1 MTMTPEQTAA
11 MFKRVFE
18 DHHEGRMCL
27 EILIQR
33 FARNAVTVGG
43 IDAVLKT
50 YQQDGSRKVLDHIMN
65 QINIANGLRDDGKND
80 EEEQQP

>member
-1 MTMTPEQTAA
+1 MSDMTREQIAD

-27 EILIQR
+27 ELLIKR

-50 YQQDGSRKVLDHIMN
+50 YQQDGSRKVLDHIIN
-65 QINIANGLRDDGKND
+65 QINIANGLRDSGGDN
-80 EEEQQP
+80 QQED

>member
-1 MTMTPEQTAA
+1 MNLTPEQQDA

-27 EILIQR
+27 ELLIQR

-43 IDAVLKT
+43 IDAILTT
-50 YQQDGSRKVLDHIMN
+50 YMQAGHREVLDHILLR
-65 QINIANGLRDDGKND
+65 INRANGVTTDQPD
-80 EEEQQP
+80 EDEHQP

>member
-1 MTMTPEQTAA
+1 MTGMTHEQIAA

-65 QINIANGLRDDGKND
+65 QINIANGLRDGGDDN
-80 EEEQQP
+80 QQED